1 MTDLKYWIWLSL
13 ATKQMARKMT
23 VLLERFESPLEIY
36 RAQESD
42 FRGLSLSASEC
53 KRLCDKNLHA
63 TETLMEQCRKQGV
76 RIMTLDSPY
85 YPRLLAN
92 IFDPPY
98 VLYVKSRERLDLNQE
113 LAIAVVGTR
122 DMTAYGHE
130 AATKLAGGLARAG
143 ATIVSGMARGIDGA
157 AMTAALNNGG
167 KTVAVLGCGLDIVYP
182 PEHEE
187 LMERTVQNGMVI
199 SEYPFGTAPY
209 PANFPMRNRIIS
221 GLSSGTLVIESPEAG
236 GSLITANQALE
247 QGRDVFAVPGDINRA
262 YSEGTN
268 ELIRQGAHLVSSA
281 PDILAEYREEY
292 IHIFEKAVNN
302 EHENK
307 KQQEP
312 SEKTKTHS
320 CEAERVSLEK
330 TSLDNAVYLALPPE
344 EKEIVNALSLV
355 PTHVDVLTEKT
366 GLDAAKLNAAL
377 TLLEMKGLVSQ
388 LAGRHY
394 ILNL

>member
-1 MTDLKYWIWLSL
+1 M
-13 ATKQMARKMT
+13 
-23 VLLERFESPLEIY
+23 
-36 RAQESD
+36 
-42 FRGLSLSASEC
+42 
-53 KRLCDKNLHA
+53 
-63 TETLMEQCRKQGV
+63 
-76 RIMTLDSPY
+76 
-85 YPRLLAN
+85 
-92 IFDPPY
+92 
-98 VLYVKSRERLDLNQE
+98 
-113 LAIAVVGTR
+113 
-122 DMTAYGHE
+122 
-130 AATKLAGGLARAG
+130 
-143 ATIVSGMARGIDGA
+143 
-157 AMTAALNNGG
+157 
-167 KTVAVLGCGLDIVYP
+167 AVLGCGLDIVYP

-187 LMERTVQNGMVI
+187 LMERTAQNGMVL

-209 PANFPMRNRIIS
+209 PSNFPMRNRIIS
-221 GLSSGTLVIESPEAG
+221 GLSSGTLIIESPEAG

-268 ELIRQGAHLVSSA
+268 ELIRQGARLVSSV

-302 EHENK
+302 EHETK
-307 KQQEP
+307 IQPKP
-312 SEKTKTHS
+312 SEKTKTPS
-320 CEAERVSLEK
+320 TEPERVSLGK
-330 TSLDNAVYLALPPE
+330 PVLDNAVYLALPPE

-366 GLDAAKLNAAL
+366 GLEAAKLNAAL